1 MICDFCKKQDAVVF
15 IELNGDGGKKHI
27 NLCRECAAKSGIT
40 GDPKSITSI
49 FKELT
54 SISDRFRKQTKKSV
68 LSAEQSL
75 P

>member
-40 GDPKSITSI
+40 GDPKSITSFKFFKSLQNCIKNVLRQLFII
-49 FKELT
+49 FL
-54 SISDRFRKQTKKSV
+54 
-68 LSAEQSL
+68 
-75 P
+75 